1 MSAANWSEV
10 EGPPAGAGAALPS
23 DAAAAPEVSNGGRDI
38 SPGCARDRS
47 PLRSGLRLDDRSRR
61 SKLRGTSSQ
70 SKSRSRS
77 ASRYRPF
84 PGADDDEGKGG
95 GGGGGGCGGCCGGA
109 NDSRP
114 RSRPSLLKPRSRS
127 REKENRDD
135 LESDLLRREDED
147 EDEDDDV
154 LPSRP
159 LSFPPPPG
167 SPPPPLLP
175 PIKALNMVT
184 GRGKVAMRS
193 ERNCSSEGGE
203 HVHVGIGGSSSQV

>member
-10 EGPPAGAGAALPS
+10 EGPPAGAGAALP

-47 PLRSGLRLDDRSRR
+47 PLRSGLRLDDRSR

-77 ASRYRPF
+77 ASRYRLF
-84 PGADDDEGKGG
+84 PGADDDDGKGG
-95 GGGGGGCGGCCGGA
+95 GCCCGSCCGGA

-114 RSRPSLLKPRSRS
+114 RSRSSPLKPRSRS
-127 REKENRDD
+127 RSRENESRDD

-167 SPPPPLLP
+167 PPPPPLLP

-193 ERNCSSEGGE
+193 ERSCSSEGGE